1 MKLYIKKV
9 NDNLIVITIS
19 EEELCFDYDLYI
31 EDLVNPNKREIIS
44 KKLIQIVHEVSSKEN
59 ISIKNGMQLEVTLNE
74 KHELVLT
81 VNFVPEFNLNNLH
94 GIAKYIKTAIHNK
107 TKEEADDI
115 MQKIFASLNLSV
127 DKMDEVLDEMNCI
140 ECEDIEIPIE
150 EISKEELLYILKTN
164 SLDNCIELSKTI
176 NKAITESTLYKL
188 KDEYYLVINILPNT
202 DEFILGTSS
211 EFLFQNLHSMSVSFL
226 DEHGQVIIK
235 NDAVKNLATI

>member
-1 MKLYIKKV
+1 MQIKKV
-9 NDNLIVITIS
+9 NDNLIIITIS

-31 EDLVNPNKREIIS
+31 EDLINPTKREEIS
-44 KKLIQIVHEVSSKEN
+44 KKLIQIVQEISLKEN
-59 ISIKNGMQLEVTLNE
+59 ITVKNGMQLEVTLNE

-94 GIAKYIKTAIHNK
+94 GIAKYIKTAIYNK

-127 DKMDEVLDEMNCI
+127 EKMDEVLDEMNCI
-140 ECEDIEIPIE
+140 ECENIEIPIE
-150 EISKEELLYILKTN
+150 KPNSEELLYILKTN
-164 SLDNCIELSKTI
+164 SLDNCIELSKII

-188 KDEYYLVINILPNT
+188 KDEYYLVINILPDT

-211 EFLFQNLHSMSVSFL
+211 EFLFKNLHSMSISYL
-226 DEHGQVIIK
+226 DEHGKIIIEK
-235 NDAVKNLATI
+235 NAVKKLSTI